1 MSQQFWLLIEHLG
14 DRIRNGR
21 RESISVA
28 EAVIGA
34 KSGKLYSVPNSTLQW
49 KVEELQEWNETL
61 FTAIKGRRLKF
72 AAPPPAGHVMFNF
85 GGTVLVIAAFLLTV
99 ILFSRVSMQ
108 ADVLVVM
115 VCWLFCWYMM
125 HSYLP
130 VIRIYLFYFKFLILV
145 VA

>member
-34 KSGKLYSVPNSTLQW
+34 KSGKLYSVSNSTMQW
-49 KVEELQEWNETL
+49 KDEELQEWTETL

-72 AAPPPAGHVMFNF
+72 AAPPPAGYVMFNF

-99 ILFSRVSMQ
+99 IFCSRVSMQ

-115 VCWLFCWYMM
+115 VCWLFCW
-125 HSYLP
+125 
-130 VIRIYLFYFKFLILV
+130 
-145 VA
+145 